1 MKHDSRCYDYYDWQT
16 YREEEKSE
24 RYISHRQHDNP
35 VVFRPQ
41 QHAIKQQQQ
50 QQQQQQNKD
59 KSKKMSAHP
68 IQGKRKSSCFS

>member
-1 MKHDSRCYDYYDWQT
+1 MPFNQGYVCKKQSPLQWEQR
-16 YREEEKSE
+16 
-24 RYISHRQHDNP
+24 RQHDNP